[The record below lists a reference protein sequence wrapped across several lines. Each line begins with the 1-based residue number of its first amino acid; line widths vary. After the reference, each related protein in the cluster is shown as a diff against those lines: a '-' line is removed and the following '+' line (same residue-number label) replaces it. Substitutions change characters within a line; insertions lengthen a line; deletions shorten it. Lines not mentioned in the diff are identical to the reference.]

1 MSKQITVDQIEAVR
15 CNTDEAETTF
25 IIERNSDIVKVWS
38 SDNTYITKLKRCM
51 KQNPDEFK
59 CFEGSRDQDNY
70 MTGYFFEFP
79 KKRVSIRSKQN
90 KKRTLSDEQKA
101 QATQRLKK
109 ARATKNNK
117 ENN

>member
-1 MSKQITVDQIEAVR
+1 MNKQITVDQIEAVR
-15 CNTDEAETTF
+15 CSIDEAETTF

-51 KQNPDEFK
+51 RQNPDEFK

-79 KKRVSIRSKQN
+79 KKRVSIRSKQ
-90 KKRTLSDEQKA
+90 RTLSDEQKA